1 MSKNIARWIYS
12 QSASVICEEDV
23 IYVFKSGE
31 RISKVVHKNQCVSA
45 NSESEVME
53 SLLQRLGKKD
63 VFYDI
68 GANFG
73 RYSCL
78 IGKVHPSTQVF
89 AFEPN
94 PEAAD
99 FLREN
104 LRWNRVNADVI
115 EYALSNCNGEISLDL
130 QEGVER
136 ARIQADSGSTSDSV
150 TVKMTTL
157 DNLLERESL
166 PPPSVL
172 KIDVEGAELKV
183 IEGMEMT
190 LKGED
195 LRLLFCEVHPY
206 LMKKMGDE
214 EMNLFA
220 RLKDSGFEVEVID
233 QRDVQYEDGG
243 SEVQKFIRASRRE

>member
-1 MSKNIARWIYS
+1 
-12 QSASVICEEDV
+12 
-23 IYVFKSGE
+23 
-31 RISKVVHKNQCVSA
+31 
-45 NSESEVME
+45 ME
-53 SLLQRLGKKD
+53 SLLQRLEKKD

-78 IGKVHPSTQVF
+78 IGKVNPSTQVF

-104 LRWNRVNADVI
+104 LRWNRVNADVV
-115 EYALSNCNGEISLDL
+115 ECALSNCNGEISLNL
-130 QEGVER
+130 QEGAER

-150 TVKMTTL
+150 TVRMTTL
-157 DNLLERESL
+157 DNLLERKSL

-172 KIDVEGAELKV
+172 KIDVEGAELKA

-195 LRLLFCEVHPY
+195 LRLLYCEVHPY
-206 LMKKMGDE
+206 LMKKMGYE
-214 EMNLFA
+214 EVNLFE
-220 RLKDSGFEVEVID
+220 RLKDAGFEVEVID